1 MVFVFAVSVGVLV
14 YTYLLYPAIL
24 IVWAAVRPKSVA
36 KSRKPVPVSVVLAV
50 RDEEGHVKARLA
62 DLLAQDYPGELFEII
77 VVSDGSKDRTAAIA
91 ASSGDPRIR
100 VIELASPVGKAEAVN
115 AGVTGATNDVIVF
128 TDVRQRFS
136 PTVLLELTA
145 NLADERVGGVS
156 GELVIEKAAGSDV
169 GEGVGLYWS
178 YEKLIRRKESQVDS
192 VVGAS
197 GSIYAIRRHLF
208 SPLPANTLL
217 DDFLVPMRIVLQGC
231 RVVFERNARA
241 FDVSADRT
249 SREFARKVRTLA
261 GNFQALALEKRLLDP
276 TKNRVFFQM
285 VSHKLTRLAAPY
297 FLIAAFASNLFLDGN
312 FFRATLVLQLLFYLS
327 LLLKFTPIAASPA
340 GGLVRVAWTFVVL
353 NAAAV
358 VGLWVFITGGE
369 KSVWKKADP

>member
-1 MVFVFAVSVGVLV
+1 LVYVFAVSVGVLV

-24 IVWAAVRPKSVA
+24 LIWAAVRPRPVA
-36 KSRKPVPVSVVLAV
+36 KIRRPVPLSVVLAV
-50 RDEEGHVKARLA
+50 RDEEGKMKARID
-62 DLLAQDYPGELFEII
+62 DLLAQDYPRDLFEII
-77 VVSDGSKDRTAAIA
+77 VVSDGSRDRTAAIA
-91 ASSGDPRIR
+91 ASSGDSRVH
-100 VIELASPVGKAEAVN
+100 VIELSAPVGKAEAVN
-115 AGVTGATNDVIVF
+115 VGVAGAANDVIVF

-136 PTVLLELTA
+136 PTALLELTA
-145 NLADERVGGVS
+145 NLSDERVGGVS

-169 GEGVGLYWS
+169 GEGVGLYWT
-178 YEKLIRRKESQVDS
+178 YEKLIRRKESEVDS

-197 GSIYAIRRHLF
+197 GSIYAVRRRLF
-208 SPLPANTLL
+208 ASLPANTLL
-217 DDFLVPMRIVLQGC
+217 DDFLVPMRIILQGH

-261 GNFQALALEKRLLDP
+261 GNFQALALEKSLLDP

-285 VSHKLTRLAAPY
+285 VSHKLTRLVAPY
-297 FLIAAFASNLFLDGN
+297 FLIAALASNLFLEGR
-312 FFRATLVLQLLFYLS
+312 FFRATLVLQMIFYLS
-327 LLLKFTPIAASPA
+327 LLLKFTPIAASRA

-358 VGLWVFITGGE
+358 AGLWVFVTGGE
-369 KSVWKKADP
+369 KSVWKKAGP